1 MLEQLLIR
9 LGNLAIGSLITFR
22 PVMGLIMLLNMLR
35 DRRESYLSFVVYK
48 QLNSPDLRGLIT
60 FKTGCALF
68 SWHSTVKVDMR
79 GCSNEQIWDAI
90 KRLSHSLPLYVRLI
104 IHSTSEGQF
113 ESTFKIVRSPLSS
126 VDKISTPP
134 ADVKSPYSE
143 RLHHSPWALID
154 SLNVLR

>member
-9 LGNLAIGSLITFR
+9 LGKLAIGSLITFG
-22 PVMGLIMLLNMLR
+22 PLAVLIMLLNLR

-60 FKTGCALF
+60 FKTRCALF
-68 SWHSTVKVDMR
+68 SRHSMVKVDMR

-104 IHSTSEGQF
+104 VHSTSEGQF
-113 ESTFKIVRSPLSS
+113 ESKFTIVRSLLSS
-126 VDKISTPP
+126 VDKVSTPP

-143 RLHHSPWALID
+143 RFHHSPWALIE
-154 SLNVLR
+154 SLNFLR